1 MTKLQSSSRICIV
14 GAGAAG
20 LSAAYY
26 LKNRGYNAVT
36 VLEAAGRV
44 GGKCRTVEFEG
55 RAFDVGANYVTAAYK
70 EVRKLA
76 RKFGAQLYT
85 ESASTTATVMVDG
98 TVAFQPPRQAITRN
112 GNYAKFVRAA
122 LRYFCIRFLLRGTID
137 RSGFA
142 GVAKHPDLCV
152 SFRDWLKIH
161 KLSVLEPMFE
171 IPVSVMGYGYLDEI
185 PTPYA
190 LKFLGLATYCN
201 LLAVGLGLPT
211 RWPKRFVNGFERLW
225 RNISAQLDVRL
236 GADITRIDRAGPIR
250 VYFRDDKMMEFD
262 YLLLACP
269 LNTDVT
275 NSFLSLS
282 NEERDLFSRII
293 VNSYVVASCAIPNL
307 RLPRRIVGM
316 SPTPEVAQPWAMM
329 QQFADND
336 FVQFYTRLRDSE
348 AGSRKKVL
356 DAIDLFIARLG
367 AKRSTDFITYDE
379 WSYFPHVTARD
390 FRDGFYDRLAAL
402 QGRSNTFYCGG
413 IAAFELVET
422 EVVLFS
428 GTEWRLG

>member
-1 MTKLQSSSRICIV
+1 MAKPQSSSRICIV

-26 LKNRGYNAVT
+26 LKIRGYNAVT
-36 VLEAAGRV
+36 VLEAADRV
-44 GGKCRTVEFEG
+44 GGKCRTVKFEG

-85 ESASTTATVMVDG
+85 ESASTTATVMADG
-98 TVAFQPPRQAITRN
+98 TVAFRTPLGVITRS
-112 GNYAKFVRAA
+112 GNFAKFVWAA
-122 LRYFCIRFLLRGTID
+122 LRYFRIRLLLRGIID
-137 RSGFA
+137 RPGFA
-142 GVAKHPDLCV
+142 RVASIQNFAFHFASGSKAD
-152 SFRDWLKIH
+152 
-161 KLSVLEPMFE
+161 KLSALEPMFE
-171 IPVSVMGYGYLDEI
+171 ILITVMGYGYLDEI
-185 PTPYA
+185 PAPYA

-211 RWPKRFVNGFERLW
+211 RWPKRFVAGFERLW
-225 RNISAQLDVRL
+225 RDISAQLDVQL
-236 GADITRIDRAGPIR
+236 GADITMIDRSGPIR
-250 VYFRDDKMMEFD
+250 VHFRDDRMMEFD

-269 LNTDVT
+269 LNTNVM

-316 SPTPEVAQPWAMM
+316 SPTPKAAEPWAMT

-336 FVQFYTRLRDSE
+336 FVQFYTRLDNSE
-348 AGSRKKVL
+348 ADPG
-356 DAIDLFIARLG
+356 
-367 AKRSTDFITYDE
+367 KRY
-379 WSYFPHVTARD
+379 
-390 FRDGFYDRLAAL
+390 
-402 QGRSNTFYCGG
+402 
-413 IAAFELVET
+413 
-422 EVVLFS
+422 
-428 GTEWRLG
+428 